1 MAQCAVSV
9 GLVPKPQ
16 KQLLQNQFDRLRVV
30 NSPVSAE
37 DLGRSWFRFFTA
49 EERFLS
55 SAGAAHVKSVERLH
69 ADTSVLCTLSQ
80 HTFSKISVLNHCIKK
95 ANLVVDICA
104 KVWRS

>member
-16 KQLLQNQFDRLRVV
+16 KQLLQNQCDRLRVV

-37 DLGRSWFRFFTA
+37 DLGRSSFTA

-104 KVWRS
+104 QVWRS